1 MNYSLLDSDHSSQS
15 EKKGSLIPEW
25 IDKINKEAWFQ
36 LFVPKSLGGLGLDL
50 PEALRIE
57 QKLANLD
64 GSLGWTVTLCSGALW
79 FVGFLDESL
88 REGIFPNPG
97 LCFAGSGFVG
107 GKAEIVENGYM
118 ISGSWTYASGALHA
132 SHFTANCEI
141 WKDGNLLND
150 EQGNPVIKAFILN
163 KEEVEILG
171 GWNYMGMIA
180 TGSHAFKTESLHV
193 PFNRSFEII
202 PERATLT
209 DPIFQFPFQQ
219 FAEATLV
226 ANILGIS
233 QHLQTLI
240 QVAFWKRNSIRKY
253 SDAEVEYAEK
263 QFAISSKS
271 LETAANDFYSSVET
285 AWATLIESGAI
296 RETELKD
303 VSKRS
308 RELVQVC
315 RETNMSIYPFSGLE
329 AAKMETELNRVW
341 RDFATVSQHALIT
354 FPYFD

>member
-1 MNYSLLDSDHSSQS
+1 MNYSLFDSNHSSQS
-15 EKKGSLIPEW
+15 EKEGRLITEW
-25 IDKINKEAWFQ
+25 VEEIYKERFFQ
-36 LFVPKSLGGLGLDL
+36 LFVPERWGGLGLSL
-50 PEALRIE
+50 PEALKIE
-57 QKLANLD
+57 QGLAKLD

-88 REGIFPNPG
+88 RDVIFPDPE

-107 GKAEIVENGYM
+107 GKAERVENGYL

-141 WKDGNLLND
+141 WEDGAPLKD
-150 EQGNPVIKAFILN
+150 EQGNPIIKAFILK

-193 PFNRSFEII
+193 AFNRSFEIL
-202 PERATLT
+202 PEKATLT

-240 QVAFWKRNSIRKY
+240 QEAFWKRNSHRKY
-253 SDAEVEYAEK
+253 SKVEVDFAEK
-263 QFAISSKS
+263 QFAICSSS
-271 LETAANDFYSSVET
+271 HEAAAKDFYSSIEI

-315 RETNMSIYPFSGLE
+315 RESNMGIYPFSGLE
-329 AAKMETELNRVW
+329 VAKMETELNRVW

>member
-1 MNYSLLDSDHSSQS
+1 MNYSLFDSDYSSQS

-25 IDKINKEAWFQ
+25 IEEINTEGWFQ

-50 PEALRIE
+50 PEALRLE
-57 QKLANLD
+57 QKIANLD

-79 FVGFLDESL
+79 FVGFLEESL
-88 REGIFPNPG
+88 REEIFPNRN

-141 WKDGNLLND
+141 WKDGIQLKG
-150 EQGNPVIKAFILN
+150 EQGNPIIKAFILN

-202 PERATLT
+202 PEKATLT

-226 ANILGIS
+226 ANILGMS

-240 QVAFWKRNSIRKY
+240 QKAFWKRNSLRNY
-253 SDAEVEYAEK
+253 SEVEVDFAEK
-263 QFAISSKS
+263 QFAISSNS
-271 LETAANDFYSSVET
+271 LEAAAKDFYYSVEI
-285 AWATLIESGAI
+285 AWATLVENGSVKK
-296 RETELKD
+296 TELKD

-308 RELVQVC
+308 RELVRVC
-315 RETNMSIYPFSGLE
+315 RETNFVIYPFSGLE
-329 AAKMETELNRVW
+329 VAKMETELNRVW